1 MLNKRSVVISSRFS
15 GDQQDVRI
23 KESTNILNQIESEQL
38 RLQTTRKKIMKEGG
52 KTSSSIVD
60 NGKPL
65 HIDKLLEK
73 LDTMEATHKEKVLL
87 ILQSFI
93 FYCYIYEII
102 YIYVLYIRYGNVS
115 FAYDVRR
122 RTIASMD

>member
-15 GDQQDVRI
+15 GDQQDIRI
-23 KESTNILNQIESEQL
+23 KESTNILNQIESEQS
-38 RLQTTRKKIMKEGG
+38 RLQTTRKNIMKEGG

-73 LDTMEATHKEKVLL
+73 LDTMEATHREKVLL
-87 ILQSFI
+87 MLQSFI
-93 FYCYIYEII
+93 FYWYIFMKLFTCMCYI
-102 YIYVLYIRYGNVS
+102 LDT
-115 FAYDVRR
+115 A
-122 RTIASMD
+122 M